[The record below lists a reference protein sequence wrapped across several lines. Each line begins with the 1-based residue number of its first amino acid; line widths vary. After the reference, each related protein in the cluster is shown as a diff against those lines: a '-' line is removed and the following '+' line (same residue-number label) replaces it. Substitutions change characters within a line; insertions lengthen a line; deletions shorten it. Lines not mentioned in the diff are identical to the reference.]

1 MELGERIKQI
11 RKNAE
16 LSQGEFAKLFSVSH
30 QSVQKWE
37 SGDSRPDIEKLE
49 KIAKFA
55 GITLDELVTGEKK
68 GEVLPTYDKQHSWES
83 YAEQVAVE
91 YRQSIEE
98 GLDISEYEELFSV
111 VRRMKR
117 DENKTKM
124 ANVLYGIVSNAKT
137 VAGYKYFEPSDIETI
152 RACRARKLLGGKM
165 PTDKALREKIKG
177 AWYGRICGCLLGKTV
192 EGIRTEEL
200 HVLLKESGNFPM
212 HRYIRRSDVTEEM
225 LNTFSYK
232 LGNRCYADK
241 IEFAPADDDTNY
253 TVLYQK
259 VIEEYGRDF
268 SPYDVSRAWLA
279 KQPIN
284 AYCTAERV
292 AYCNFVRGYLPPAS
306 AVYQNPYREW
316 IGAQIRGD
324 YFGYVNPGD
333 TEAAADMA
341 WRDASISHVKNGIYG
356 EMFAAAMIA
365 AAAVTDDI
373 EKIIEAGIG
382 EIPEHSRLHAAIV
395 HILEMYRC
403 KVTEERVFEDI
414 HRRWDEHVG
423 HDWCHTIS
431 NAEIVAAS
439 LLFGHGDYGKSICMA
454 VQTGFDTDC
463 NGATVGSVLGM
474 RNGIGAIGDEWT
486 APINGK
492 LQTAIF
498 GVDVIDIDDAVEM
511 TMKHIGEKNK

>member
-11 RKNAE
+11 RKDAG
-16 LSQGEFAKLFSVSH
+16 LSQGAFAQLFSVSH

-37 SGDSRPDIEKLE
+37 SGDSRPDIDKLE

-55 GITLDELVTGEKK
+55 NITLDELVTGEKK
-68 GEVLPTYDKQHSWES
+68 GAIMPTYDKQHSWES
-83 YAEQVAVE
+83 YAEQISVE
-91 YRQSIEE
+91 FRQSVEE
-98 GLDISEYEELFSV
+98 GLDIGEYEELFSV

-117 DENKTKM
+117 DEFKTKM
-124 ANVLYGIVSNAKT
+124 ANVLYEIVSSAKT
-137 VAGYKYFEPSDIETI
+137 VPGYKYFEPSDVETI
-152 RACRARKLLGGKM
+152 RECRRRVALPELKLSESE
-165 PTDKALREKIKG
+165 LREKVKG

-212 HRYIRRSDVTEEM
+212 HRYIRRTDVTEEM
-225 LNTFSYK
+225 LDTFSYK

-268 SPYDVSRAWLA
+268 TPYDVSRAWLS

-292 AYCNFVRGYLPPAS
+292 AYCNFVKGFLPPAS

-341 WRDASISHVKNGIYG
+341 WRDASISHIKNGIYG

-365 AAAVTDDI
+365 AAAVTSDI

-382 EIPEHSRLHAAIV
+382 EIPENSRLYEAIT
-395 HILEMYRC
+395 HILENYRGGMSESDC
-403 KVTEERVFEDI
+403 FADI
-414 HRRWDEHVG
+414 HSRWDEHVG

-439 LLFGHGDYGKSICMA
+439 LLYGRGDYGKSICMA

-474 RNGIGAIGDEWT
+474 RNGIGLIGDEWT
-486 APINGK
+486 APIKGK

-498 GVDVIDIDDAVEM
+498 GVDVIDIDDAVDV
-511 TMKHIGEKNK
+511 TMKHIREKNA